1 MIYTEPCMTAIA
13 QLEVGAPPSVAFN
26 HTVGNELRLKNP
38 FQSGWHVTLT
48 KLRGKPWLENRGD
61 FTRLEFRR
69 AV

>member
-48 KLRGKPWLENRGD
+48 
-61 FTRLEFRR
+61 
-69 AV
+69 